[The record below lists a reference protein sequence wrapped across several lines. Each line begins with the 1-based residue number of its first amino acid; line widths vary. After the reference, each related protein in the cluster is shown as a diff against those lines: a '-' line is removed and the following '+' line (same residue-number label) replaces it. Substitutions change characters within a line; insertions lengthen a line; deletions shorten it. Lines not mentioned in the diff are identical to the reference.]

1 MGRPTTQGPMAREGG
16 CLAPCARAT
25 LRARRAARHRLSYNA
40 RVTEGAKKLLSQAM
54 RLPLDERAELAAD
67 LLASID
73 GEPDKDADAAWAAEI
88 ERRAARALAGK
99 SEGRPWRDALDHLG
113 PERGK

>member
-1 MGRPTTQGPMAREGG
+1 MG
-16 CLAPCARAT
+16 
-25 LRARRAARHRLSYNA
+25 
-40 RVTEGAKKLLSQAM
+40 EGAKKLLSQALQ
-54 RLPLDERAELAAD
+54 LPLEERAQLAAD

-73 GEPDKDADAAWAAEI
+73 GEPDEDVDAAWAAEI

-99 SEGRPWRDALDHLG
+99 SEGRPWREALRRLD